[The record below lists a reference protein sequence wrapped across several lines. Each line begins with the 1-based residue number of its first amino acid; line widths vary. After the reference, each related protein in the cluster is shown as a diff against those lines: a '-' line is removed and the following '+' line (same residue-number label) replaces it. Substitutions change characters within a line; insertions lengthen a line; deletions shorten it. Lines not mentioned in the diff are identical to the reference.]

1 MNKAAVSS
9 EMAAFLQKGRTCVI
23 QIRMAGTADV
33 AGILDIYRPYIENTA
48 ITFEYD
54 VPSEADFLQRFRD
67 ITSRGPWLVAE
78 EAGQLLG
85 YAYLDRAFVRAAYAW
100 AADLSVYLRPE
111 ARGRGLGRAFY
122 TLLERMAALQGY
134 QVLYGLVTTD
144 NDASCRFHEAMGYRL
159 LCCMPDCGFK
169 LGRWHGVNWYE
180 KRLCPPTAPA
190 AMPTPAPEMDWSSVD
205 GSGLEQW
212 EVCL

>member
-1 MNKAAVSS
+1 M
-9 EMAAFLQKGRTCVI
+9 I
-23 QIRMAGTADV
+23 QIRMAEEADV
-33 AGILDIYRPYIENTA
+33 SRILSIYEPYIRSTA
-48 ITFEYD
+48 ITFEYE
-54 VPSEADFLQRFRD
+54 VPSEAEFLARFQD
-67 ITSRGPWLVAE
+67 ITARGPWLVAE

-111 ARGRGLGRAFY
+111 ARGCGLGRAFY

-144 NDASCRFHEAMGYRL
+144 NDPSCRFHEAMGYRP

-169 LGRWHGVNWYE
+169 LGRWHGVTWYE
-180 KRLCPPTAPA
+180 KRLCPPTAPER
-190 AMPTPAPEMDWSSVD
+190 MPTPAPNMDWSA
-205 GSGLEQW
+205 LELADLKRNW
-212 EVCL
+212 EIAL